1 MIDIK
6 KWVERPIEQVVKE
19 KIKLLLME
27 DVDIFR
33 KSAHM
38 SDNDQQMIVE
48 YLYEWIDLCCAYT
61 SSCDI
66 IDIYFMSLD
75 GMDRLRLEEA
85 INLFN
90 DEAAVKIIRDKIR
103 PHPGRQGFLN
113 LCRNTYLR
121 DLGYLK
127 LLRDLF
133 GTGKQT
139 PESEDDID
147 HIRNATNKIIKKGG
161 SSNVNTDND

>member
-1 MIDIK
+1 MINLK
-6 KWVERPIEQVVKE
+6 KWVERPINVNIKE

-27 DVDIFR
+27 DVDTFG
-33 KSAHM
+33 KAAHL
-38 SDNDQQMIVE
+38 SNNDYRIIVD
-48 YLYEWIDLCCAYT
+48 YLYEWIDLCCAYR

-66 IDIYFMSLD
+66 VDIFFMSLD
-75 GMDRLRLEEA
+75 GLDDLRL
-85 INLFN
+85 
-90 DEAAVKIIRDKIR
+90 DEASHIFKAEQAIQIIRERIR
-103 PHPGRQGFLN
+103 LHPGRQAFITM
-113 LCRNTYLR
+113 CCETVLR

-147 HIRNATNKIIKKGG
+147 NIRNATNKIIKKGG
-161 SSNVNTDND
+161 RSNVNTDND